1 MYKSYDNKFLVRSF
15 VAGFLSGLT
24 VLLLTLAVD
33 LYHKN
38 LPFNLQGIFDLHK
51 SFPSFWIIDIF
62 PFVLSFMFY
71 YAGSFFARR
80 LTETQTKLRNEL
92 SKSQKTLDFTQH
104 LIQDKL
110 STEFEVGEDDQ
121 IGKALINLRNN
132 LLKNKNIE
140 ILRRRED
147 DQRNWVAEGLAKFS
161 EILRKNNDNIND
173 LAYSIINNLVKYI
186 NANQGGFFI
195 LQDHEEEKYFE
206 MSACYAYDRKK
217 FADRRIPWGDGLI
230 GTSALERKTI
240 YMTNVP
246 NDYVTITSGLGKA
259 TPSCLL
265 IVPLIVND
273 GNHGVL
279 ELASFKKFEPFEIE
293 FVEKVAES
301 IASTISTVKINVR
314 TARLLKESQE
324 QAEILAS
331 QEEQMRQNMEELQAT
346 QEEAAR
352 QNEKFISF
360 TNSVNHT
367 LIRAEFLADGTL
379 IYANNKFIQ
388 KLGYN
393 NKLEVEGRQVSMFIN
408 KKDKDLFDQIW
419 KEIIRGNE
427 HFEGDIKLQ
436 TRQGKDLW
444 TMATLTPQKK
454 DDEVDRIIFLAI
466 DTTDQKKQSLDFE
479 AQIEALNRS
488 SLKAEFTPD
497 GDVLDCNEKF
507 LLTFGYT
514 PDEVSNK
521 TIFDFISREEINSF
535 KEVWDNVINSVPFQ
549 GQIKSITRSNDEKWF
564 RGTLSV
570 VNDMYGEVNKVIYI
584 ANDITKEK
592 LMEIE
597 SQRQTEQLKIQEEK
611 LIQAGADLTRKLEK
625 AKAEMELQYKEVE
638 KVKIRNERTLEGALD
653 AIVTINQEGRIE
665 FFNKAA
671 EDLWGLPRKETTG
684 MNVKVLFSETNIQED
699 EFTNAYVT
707 PGAQKMIGQRKE
719 IKITNKNGDDIPVLF
734 LLSEARVDDENTYTA
749 FIQNIEVELF

>member
-1 MYKSYDNKFLVRSF
+1 MYNTYVKKYALRSSA
-15 VAGFLSGLT
+15 AGFVLGFA
-24 VLLLTLAVD
+24 VLLLSFMVSFIKL
-33 LYHKN
+33 N
-38 LPFNLQGIFDLHK
+38 SPFNLHGLLTIHK
-51 SFPSFWIIDIF
+51 SIPTLWILDII
-62 PFVLSFMFY
+62 PFLLAFTGF
-71 YAGSFFARR
+71 YAGKLFA
-80 LTETQTKLRNEL
+80 QQYFHTKSKLDNEL
-92 SKSQKTLDFTQH
+92 SKSKKTLDFTQH

-110 STEFEVGEDDQ
+110 DAEFEVMEDDA
-121 IGKALINLRNN
+121 IGNALINLRDN
-132 LLKNKNIE
+132 LLKNKNKE
-140 ILRRRED
+140 LQRRKED
-147 DQRNWVAEGLAKFS
+147 EQRNWIAEGLAKFS
-161 EILRKNNDNIND
+161 EMLRKNNDNLNE
-173 LAYSIINNLVKYI
+173 LANNIIQNLVKYLNI
-186 NANQGGFFI
+186 NQGGFFI
-195 LQDHEEEKYFE
+195 LHEQNEEKYFDL
-206 MSACYAYDRKK
+206 SACYAYDRKK
-217 FADRRIPWGDGLI
+217 FADKRIPWGDGLI
-230 GTSALERKTI
+230 GTCALEKKTI

-273 GNHGVL
+273 EIHGAL
-279 ELASFKKFEPFEIE
+279 ELASFRKFEPFEIE

-301 IASTISTVKINVR
+301 IGSTISTVKINVR

-393 NKLEVEGRQVSMFIN
+393 DNQEVEGRQISMFIN
-408 KKDKDLFDQIW
+408 KKDKELFDQIW
-419 KEIIRGNE
+419 DGIIKGNE

-436 TRQGKDLW
+436 TRQNKDLW

-454 DDEVDRIIFLAI
+454 ENEVARIIFLAI

-479 AQIEALNRS
+479 AQIDALNRS

-497 GDVLDCNEKF
+497 GDVLDCNEKY
-507 LLTFGYT
+507 LLTFGFT
-514 PDEVSNK
+514 PEEISSK
-521 TIFDFISREEINSF
+521 TIFDFVAREEINAF
-535 KEVWDNVINSVPFQ
+535 KEIWENVMNGVAFQ
-549 GQIKSITRSNDEKWF
+549 GQIKGITKGNEEKWF
-564 RGTLSV
+564 RSTLSV
-570 VNDMYGEVNKVIYI
+570 VNDMYGEVSKVIYI

-592 LMEIE
+592 LMEFE
-597 SQRQTEQLKIQEEK
+597 TQRQTEQLKIQEEK

-625 AKAEMELQYKEVE
+625 AKAEMEVQYKEIE

-671 EDLWGLPRKETTG
+671 EDLWGLPRKETIG
-684 MNVKVLFSETNIQED
+684 MNVKVLFSEANMLED
-699 EFTNAYVT
+699 EFTNSYVN
-707 PGAQKMIGQRKE
+707 PAGQKLIGQRRE